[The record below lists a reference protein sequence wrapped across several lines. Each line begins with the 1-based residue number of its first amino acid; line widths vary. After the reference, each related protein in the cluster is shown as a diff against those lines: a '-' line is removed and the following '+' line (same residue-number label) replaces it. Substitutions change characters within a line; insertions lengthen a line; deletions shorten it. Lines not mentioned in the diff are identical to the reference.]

1 MVRGWPHV
9 GYFTSLVFPC
19 QCSVR
24 INYDYSFQNIFDPV
38 YSLYNI
44 YAFIAAKSRILRK
57 T

>member
-1 MVRGWPHV
+1 MVRGWPYV